1 MITLDHQVRP
11 HPDVVDTELDGE
23 ETVVLHLESKQYY
36 SLNPTGTRIWQGLKR
51 GLNLYDISEQLQK
64 EFAVDAARAESSVVT
79 LVEELAQQRL
89 VVPVAG
95 NDQS

>member
-1 MITLDHQVRP
+1 MTLDHQVRP

-51 GLNLYDISEQLQK
+51 GLNLSDISEQLQK
-64 EFAVDAARAESSVVT
+64 EFAVDTFRAESSVLM